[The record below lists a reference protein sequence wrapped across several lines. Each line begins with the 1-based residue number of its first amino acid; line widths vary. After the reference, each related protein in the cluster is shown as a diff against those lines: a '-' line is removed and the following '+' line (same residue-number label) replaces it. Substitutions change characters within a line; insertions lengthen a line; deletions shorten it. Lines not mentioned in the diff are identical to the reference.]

1 MKSLLR
7 LARCR
12 HPKGAVGM
20 WGRLAYCELCGA
32 VRVYGGGNTWSRWTR
47 PRLVLA
53 LLDKKPEVGT

>member
-1 MKSLLR
+1 MTPALLR

-32 VRVYGGGNTWSRWTR
+32 VRVYGGGNTWSRWT
-47 PRLVLA
+47 
-53 LLDKKPEVGT
+53 